1 MGKYQRIQKLCKER
15 GFSIAQM
22 ERDLKFARGSVAK
35 IDNHK
40 PSADRISKICNY
52 LNVSPMMLLAD
63 EDSSAEEIKDA
74 ATFQN
79 AINELPPPTA
89 EIPIMEVSA
98 GNGRLND
105 CYESDGEYTEV
116 RICGDSMLPSL
127 KDGDIV
133 KVRHTTEVS
142 PKDFAILRINGEEM
156 VCKHLE
162 TVSDGIIIHSENPA
176 YEDKHYS
183 VLEVLTLPIQIIG
196 IAEELISRKL

>member
-1 MGKYQRIQKLCKER
+1 MTKYKRIQTLCKQN
-15 GFSIAQM
+15 GVSVAKM
-22 ERDLKFARGSVAK
+22 ERDLGFARGSIAK
-35 IDNHK
+35 IDEHK
-40 PSADRISKICNY
+40 PSIDRVSKICNY
-52 LNVSPMMLLAD
+52 LNVSPIALFTGEESDLAEYD
-63 EDSSAEEIKDA
+63 DA
-74 ATFQN
+74 IAYQN
-79 AINELPPPTA
+79 AINELPPPVA
-89 EIPIMEVSA
+89 EIPIYEVSA

-105 CYESDGEYTEV
+105 YYEADGEYTEV

-142 PKDFAILRINGEEM
+142 PTDFAIIRINGEEM
-156 VCKHLE
+156 ICKHLE

-196 IAEELISRKL
+196 VAEELISRKL